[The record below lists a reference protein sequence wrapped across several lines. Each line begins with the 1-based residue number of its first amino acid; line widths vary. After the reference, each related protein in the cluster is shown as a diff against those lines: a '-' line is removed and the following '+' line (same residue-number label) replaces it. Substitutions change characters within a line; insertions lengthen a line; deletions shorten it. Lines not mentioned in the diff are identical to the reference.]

1 MGKKKKP
8 KDLSRPERPE
18 ALPLPVI
25 DNHTHLDHENPA
37 EVPELLDAARSVNVI
52 GAVQIGCDVASSQR
66 TVELVNEYSNL
77 IGAVAIHPNVAPE
90 LAVEGKLD
98 EALGEIEKLVTE
110 PGIHVVGES
119 GLDYF
124 RTDQDSDAL
133 IQAQQES
140 FRWHIDLAKRHDKVL
155 QIHCRDAMTD
165 TLRILDE
172 EGAPE
177 KTIFHCF
184 SGDVESAQECID
196 KGYYLSFAGN
206 ITFKTAQVLRDALE
220 ISPIDRTLVETDA
233 PYLTAMPFRGRPNAS
248 YLIPLTVQE
257 MANVRGKTIHEVCE
271 GLSQAATALYGDWQ
285 D

>member
-8 KDLSRPERPE
+8 KDLSRPERPA
-18 ALPLPVI
+18 ALPLPVL

-37 EVPELLDAARSVNVI
+37 EVAELLEAARSVNVV
-52 GAVQIGCDVASSQR
+52 GAVQIGCDVASSRR
-66 TVELVNEYSNL
+66 TVELVTEYPNL

-90 LAVEGKLD
+90 LAVAGELHAALD
-98 EALGEIEKLVTE
+98 EIEKLVTS
-110 PGIHVVGES
+110 PGVKVVGET

-124 RTDQDSDAL
+124 RTDKDSDAL
-133 IQAQQES
+133 MSAQQES

-155 QIHCRDAMTD
+155 QIHCRDAMED
-165 TLRILDE
+165 TLRVLDE

-184 SGDVESAQECID
+184 SGDVKSAQECID

-220 ISPIDRTLVETDA
+220 VSPIDRTLVETDA

-257 MANVRGKTIHEVCE
+257 MANVRDVSIDEVCV